1 MGVLNCRAL
10 SVCVFYFIYSFF
22 VPVLRFLSVGCLCVF
37 SVCLIFFVNLF
48 IEIWSFFMM
57 LF

>member
-1 MGVLNCRAL
+1 MGVLSCRAL

-37 SVCLIFFVNLF
+37 FCLFDVFCEFVY
-48 IEIWSFFMM
+48 
-57 LF
+57 